1 MWGFDLWEWVLGRGG
16 AVVAWGH
23 GCGWVLILHG
33 AVVMETTS
41 VEAWRSASD
50 GGSEWI
56 FL

>member
-1 MWGFDLWEWVLGRGG
+1 MGVGFGSWWCSGGMGR
-16 AVVAWGH
+16 

-33 AVVMETTS
+33 AVVMETTP

-50 GGSEWI
+50 GESEWI